1 MSIRSWTVLIYANG
15 NNELEPEI
23 TDTIEKLKLENI
35 NDDFNIVIQLARADK
50 ELVSKLRGNIESE
63 EKDRWSGVR
72 RYLIND
78 KGIME
83 IEVLEDIN
91 MAEPRALYEFLLWGL
106 ENYPSNNVMVILS
119 GHGAGFIGAMTD
131 FTYDKPY
138 IMTLDG
144 LINVFYK
151 LYENTKKRIE
161 VLLLDC
167 CYMNLLEIWYEFSN
181 IPFNPIKYLIVASD
195 DVKIEGISYI
205 HFIRYLQVK
214 EKLYKEN
221 KKKLIDTIN
230 DFNSND
236 KLEDELILVYL
247 EKVKFEDIKNSF
259 NNICKIIIENNI
271 DIKGELKKQFPNEK
285 TGPFVNIV
293 YLCNV
298 MKLFIDYS
306 NYDIDKILDSLR
318 EVIIYP
324 RIEELNKNINNGL
337 TIYMPDS
344 LSEVY
349 EFKESYE
356 KLIFAYNN
364 DWIMILN
371 SGKDIISKEITWIR
385 DYNKL
390 ISPIVLKRK
399 YVLSSILEQHNNI
412 SINEAIS
419 ILDELE
425 WY

>member
-1 MSIRSWTVLIYANG
+1 M
-15 NNELEPEI
+15 
-23 TDTIEKLKLENI
+23 
-35 NDDFNIVIQLARADK
+35 
-50 ELVSKLRGNIESE
+50 
-63 EKDRWSGVR
+63 
-72 RYLIND
+72 
-78 KGIME
+78 
-83 IEVLEDIN
+83 
-91 MAEPRALYEFLLWGL
+91 
-106 ENYPSNNVMVILS
+106 
-119 GHGAGFIGAMTD
+119 
-131 FTYDKPY
+131 
-138 IMTLDG
+138 
-144 LINVFYK
+144 
-151 LYENTKKRIE
+151 
-161 VLLLDC
+161 
-167 CYMNLLEIWYEFSN
+167 
-181 IPFNPIKYLIVASD
+181 
-195 DVKIEGISYI
+195 
-205 HFIRYLQVK
+205 
-214 EKLYKEN
+214 
-221 KKKLIDTIN
+221 IDTIN